1 MHRGRTY
8 AAWRSEEGEGDEKRE
23 AAIDAAEDIGDDQ
36 EVELLGL
43 APGAE
48 KSQAEKPAVASA
60 GVIQSC
66 SGTRLGARLGCGA
79 LRLCVLIRRGKLKGI
94 ALGYLVR

>member
-1 MHRGRTY
+1 MFGTGVDWSTKGVRIVC
-8 AAWRSEEGEGDEKRE
+8 A
-23 AAIDAAEDIGDDQ
+23 DQ